1 MALINVYC
9 DESCHLENDGQTA
22 MSLGAVWCER
32 KYVPI
37 VAERIRAIKVKHHLS
52 PHFEVKWTKVS
63 PAKLE
68 FYKELIQF
76 FFNEPTLHFRGVVI
90 PDKAKLRHEK
100 FGQDHNVFYYK
111 MFFLLLKVV
120 FEPRSQYA
128 LYFDIKDSKSQ
139 KMIKELHQYLC
150 NSQYDFNQ
158 AVIQKVQHIR
168 SHESEIMML
177 TDLFIGALSYLH
189 RGLEGSSAKNQL
201 IQLIRE
207 LSGYQLDQNT
217 LLREDK
223 FNLFIWQAVEG
234 NHDLA

>member
-120 FEPRSQYA
+120 FEPRSQ
-128 LYFDIKDSKSQ
+128 
-139 KMIKELHQYLC
+139 
-150 NSQYDFNQ
+150 
-158 AVIQKVQHIR
+158 
-168 SHESEIMML
+168 
-177 TDLFIGALSYLH
+177 
-189 RGLEGSSAKNQL
+189 
-201 IQLIRE
+201 
-207 LSGYQLDQNT
+207 
-217 LLREDK
+217 
-223 FNLFIWQAVEG
+223 
-234 NHDLA
+234 